1 MRYIEEGYDKDGVA
15 VWFVL
20 EGATLLGM
28 YYTIEE
34 AQSFL

>member
-1 MRYIEEGYDKDGVA
+1 MRYIEEGYDKDGVL

-28 YYTIEE
+28 YYTFDE
-34 AQSFL
+34 AQSSL